1 MNSRTIVA
9 EPRAHSAI
17 CEVINPGFVVWVRVG
32 CAYRLSVSTDTTA
45 TETDWYR
52 ISADSTLDQLGS
64 SRDGLSETEVLER
77 LETYGTNELEDRG
90 GRSSLQ
96 IFLSQF
102 RDLFTAILI
111 VAAVVSAFLE
121 DWIEA
126 VAIMAIIVL
135 NAVMGYLQE
144 KKAEEA
150 MAALKRMAVPE
161 VTLVRSGETIV
172 ASARDIVPGDILIL
186 ETGNIIPADG
196 RLVEAINLEIE
207 EAPLT
212 GESVPVGKEAGIV
225 YSKNL
230 AVADRRNLVYRGT
243 TVTRGRGV
251 VAVTD
256 TGMSTELGRIA
267 EMLQAVEEERTP
279 LQRRLDHLAK
289 VLAIVALAIVALLFG
304 IGIMRGE
311 TVEVMLLTS
320 VSLAVA
326 AIPEAMPAV
335 VTIAL
340 SLGAQRMLQRKALI
354 RRLPAVETLGSVSV
368 ICTDKTGTL
377 TENRMTVTILDLANE
392 EIALTGEASGPFT
405 IMETGADE
413 IAQGLEASLAAG
425 ALCNDATLTA
435 SEEGNRSVGD
445 PTEAALVL
453 AAAELHIPK
462 PKLETLFPRI
472 GEVPFDSTRKRMTT
486 IHSVPD
492 TLPEWVDG
500 IATVLPPD
508 TIAASFTKGAVER
521 VSERSTSVLV
531 AGAIE
536 PMTEEWERRINER
549 SDALAATGTRVLA
562 VAARGWASVP
572 TEDQAEQGL
581 AFIGLFGLM
590 DPPRAEVSDAVAAA
604 KAAGISTV
612 MITGDHPLTAR
623 HIATEVGIEGG
634 DNFLIGSD
642 LDRMDDSELAE
653 AVQHTSVFA
662 RVSPEHKLRLI
673 SAYREDGEPTAMT
686 GDGVNDAP
694 ALKRA
699 DIGVAMGIAGTDV
712 SKEAADMVLL
722 DDNFATIVSAVEE
735 GRVIYDNIRK
745 FIKYLLTCNASEL
758 AVMIIGPLLGMPIP
772 LLPLQI
778 LWMNLVTDGLP
789 ALALGVE
796 PAEADVMN
804 RSPRSAS
811 ETIFGGGVVQ
821 YIGSF
826 GSLMAALSL
835 LVGWLAWSADDPAWR
850 TMLFTTLIFGQLA
863 LALEVRAEKKSLFS
877 VGLLSN
883 RAMLAAVG
891 IGIAAHFALIYVP
904 FLQSVFGTVAL
915 GPKDLVI
922 SLAAALA
929 ILAAAEAWKWW
940 QRQRS
945 VVGSAEPSGHR

>member
-1 MNSRTIVA
+1 M
-9 EPRAHSAI
+9 
-17 CEVINPGFVVWVRVG
+17 
-32 CAYRLSVSTDTTA
+32 STNTTA
-45 TETDWYR
+45 TKTDWYQ
-52 ISADSTLDQLGS
+52 ISSDAALERLGS
-64 SRDGLSETEVLER
+64 SSEGLSDTEAEER
-77 LETYGTNELEDRG
+77 LATFGTNELEDRG

-111 VAAVVSAFLE
+111 VAAVVSAFLK
-121 DWIEA
+121 DWVEA
-126 VAIMAIIVL
+126 VAILAIIVL
-135 NAVMGYLQE
+135 NAAMGYVQE

-161 VTLVRSGETIV
+161 VTLVRSGDTVV
-172 ASARDIVPGDILIL
+172 ASARDIVPGDVLIL
-186 ETGNIIPADG
+186 ETGNIVPADG
-196 RLVEAINLEIE
+196 RLIEAVNLEIE

-212 GESVPVGKEAGIV
+212 GESVPVGKEADEI
-225 YSKNL
+225 YHKEL

-256 TGMSTELGRIA
+256 TGMQTELGRIA
-267 EMLQAVEEERTP
+267 EMLQSVVEERTP

-289 VLAIVALAIVALLFG
+289 VLAIVALAIVGLLFV

-311 TVEVMLLTS
+311 SIEIMLLTS

-340 SLGAQRMLQRKALI
+340 SLGAQRMLRRKALI

-377 TENRMTVTILDLANE
+377 TENRMTVTVLDLANE
-392 EIALTGEASGPFT
+392 EVALTGEASGPLALT
-405 IMETGADE
+405 ETGADE

-435 SEEGNRSVGD
+435 SEDGNRSVGD
-445 PTEAALVL
+445 PTETALVL
-453 AAAELHIPK
+453 AAAELQIPK
-462 PKLETLFPRI
+462 PDLEKLFPRI
-472 GEVPFDSTRKRMTT
+472 DEVPFDSARKRMTT
-486 IHSVPD
+486 IHSVPED
-492 TLPEWVDG
+492 LPEWVDG
-500 IATVLPPD
+500 IATTFPD
-508 TIAASFTKGAVER
+508 GSIAASFTKGAVER
-521 VSERSTSVLV
+521 VIERSASVLV
-531 AGAIE
+531 AGKIE
-536 PMTEEWERRINER
+536 PMTEEWERRISER
-549 SDALAATGTRVLA
+549 TETLAATGTRVLA
-562 VAARGWASVP
+562 AAARGWDEVP
-572 TEDQAEQGL
+572 SGDQAEQDL
-581 AFIGLFGLM
+581 VFIGLFGLQ
-590 DPPRAEVSDAVAAA
+590 DPPRAEVSEAVAAA

-634 DNFLIGSD
+634 DSFLIGSD
-642 LDRMDDSELAE
+642 LDQMADDQLAD

-699 DIGVAMGIAGTDV
+699 DIGVAMGITGTDV

-758 AVMIIGPLLGMPIP
+758 AVMIIGPFLGMPIP
-772 LLPLQI
+772 LFPLQI

-796 PAEADVMN
+796 PAEDDVMN

-821 YIGSF
+821 YIGAF

-835 LVGWLAWSADDPAWR
+835 LVGWLAWNVDDPAWR

-863 LALEVRAEKKSLFS
+863 LALEVRAEKTSLFS
-877 VGLLSN
+877 LGLFTN
-883 RAMLAAVG
+883 RAMLVAVG
-891 IGIAAHFALIYVP
+891 IGVAAHFALIYVP
-904 FLQSVFGTVAL
+904 FLQNIFGTVPL
-915 GPKDLVI
+915 GPKDLLI
-922 SLAAALA
+922 SLAAALV
-929 ILAAAEAWKWW
+929 ILVAAEAWKWK
-940 QRQRS
+940 QRNVVRS
-945 VVGSAEPSGHR
+945 P